1 MSECLCVHVC
11 VCVCMFLFVC
21 MCMCVCVWAC
31 MCVSVYTIYDMII
44 WRGQRAAMCEC
55 VMLLNQNRHIA
66 SLLVS
71 GSIEKGF
78 H

>member
-1 MSECLCVHVC
+1 MN
-11 VCVCMFLFVC
+11 VCVCMFVC
-21 MCMCVCVWAC
+21 VCACFCLCVCACVCVWAR